1 MLDYWSRNMK
11 GLNVKTSFFA
21 IAFSAAL
28 GSGIN
33 VLAQGA
39 PANQKV
45 SVGPSADTIRP
56 YRPVGRDPF
65 KKTVIKTTTGGTK
78 KQPKTLGFPPLD
90 VRRVEFQQKAA
101 QSRVTGLPE
110 PDPLTQYLVNELDVI
125 GVFQDGQGPGAFV
138 RAQPTGTTFFVR
150 RGARCYNGEVLRV
163 ETDESDSFGARV
175 MFREVSFMDVGAKQ
189 VQQERVVAKVATA
202 PSK

>member
-1 MLDYWSRNMK
+1 MK
-11 GLNVKTSFFA
+11 ALYVKTSLLA
-21 IAFSAAL
+21 IVLSVAF
-28 GSGIN
+28 GSSSGSSVI
-33 VLAQGA
+33 AQSGPNNPK
-39 PANQKV
+39 PA
-45 SVGPSADTIRP
+45 VGPSADTIRP

-65 KKTVIKTTTGGTK
+65 KKTIIKTTTGGTK
-78 KQPKTLGFPPLD
+78 KQPKSLGFPPLD

-125 GVFQDGQGPGAFV
+125 GVFQDGQGPGAFL

-163 ETDESDSFGARV
+163 EADESDSLGTRV
-175 MFREVSFMDVGAKQ
+175 MFREVSYMDVGNKQ
-189 VQQERVVAKVATA
+189 VQQERVVAKVATG